1 MCGIFGLIAKE
12 DSYNKKTLL
21 KTLEDVAKLSQVRG
35 KDSSGLAYRFESNK
49 TIEVLR
55 GPVSIDELLLTNDY
69 KKLKQKIVEEIKTN
83 SNKVF
88 TALGH
93 ARLVTNGT
101 QLKDYNNQ
109 PVIKDGVIGV
119 HNGIIVNEA
128 VLWNKHSEL
137 KREYEID
144 TEILFSIIRKYINT
158 GISSIQACIDAA
170 NEISGTVSIGFMLN
184 DREEFILFSN
194 NGSLYILT
202 NLEDIL
208 IFSSEKNILNRLIK
222 KNGYLINR
230 NFSIEQVHANN
241 GFIISLKDFNI
252 IGFDLGT
259 DTGLKITADSNETLD
274 IRITNHH
281 PNKSQLPAVVDPGK
295 FTNGIQTNSE
305 KKLLEY
311 NIDRISKLKRCTKC
325 ILPETFPFIDY
336 DHNGV
341 CSICKNYVKKNNSKS
356 IEELKKLVE
365 PYRKI
370 NGQPD
375 CLIPFSGGRDSTY
388 TLHIVKNILKMNPI
402 AFTYDWGMVTD
413 LARRNIARVT
423 GKMGVENIIVSA
435 DINWKR
441 RNIRKNII
449 AWLKYPQLGMVPLFM
464 AGDKFF
470 VYYAM
475 KIQKQNDIKLN
486 IWGTNELENTDFK
499 VGFCGI
505 PPKFD
510 KKNIFSLSLKD
521 KIKLFHF
528 VSKNMLQS
536 PAYFNSSIFDSIGS
550 FISRNFSKYRGY
562 HRIFDFVEWNEEQI
576 DNILSIYNWEKA
588 KDTDSTWRIGDGTAA
603 FYNYIYFNV
612 AGFSEIDTFLSNQIR
627 EEMIERD
634 TALDKSAKE
643 NYPRYESL
651 KWYLEIIGL
660 DYNAIIRDINNIPKL
675 Y

>member
-12 DSYNKKTLL
+12 DNYNKKTLL

-101 QLKDYNNQ
+101 QLKDFNNQ

-222 KNGYLINR
+222 KNGFLINR

-627 EEMIERD
+627 EGMIERD

-660 DYNAIIRDINNIPKL
+660 DYNAIIKDINNIPKL

>member
-202 NLEDIL
+202 NLKDIL